1 MLLTL
6 PIILGIMALTDT
18 SAANIYARIRA
29 FYQYNKNLPDALG
42 TFFFAES
49 NPPGFFG
56 VTKDVLIKTVQ
67 VLHETGGW
75 LDGPDVTRKL
85 IFETV
90 ATMVADATNCDRAG
104 IVKFCNWC
112 FIAAKGDESIKKYF
126 ANPTAKYTV
135 LDKVKDTV
143 IVTEHKVDEKHP
155 RCIKRIYDVETCTA
169 CDYIKETLISE
180 TYIVFKLVSP
190 ANIEYV

>member
-6 PIILGIMALTDT
+6 PVILGILAVASDS

-42 TFFFAES
+42 TFFFADS
-49 NPPGFFG
+49 NPPGFYG
-56 VTKDVLIKTVQ
+56 VTKDVLIKTVEI
-67 VLHETGGW
+67 LHETGGW
-75 LDGPDVTRKL
+75 LDGPAVTRKL

-90 ATMVADATNCDRAG
+90 ASMVADATNCDRAG

-112 FIAAKGDESIKKYF
+112 FVAAKGDESIKKYF

-135 LDKVKDTV
+135 IDKVKDTV
-143 IVTEHKVDEKHP
+143 SDF
-155 RCIKRIYDVETCTA
+155 VEDKTTA
-169 CDYIKETLISE
+169 IKETFDYAVTPSSTTTARINPVVKYAIIGVIG
-180 TYIVFKLVSP
+180 YIVIRKLLK
-190 ANIEYV
+190 

>member
-6 PIILGIMALTDT
+6 PVILGILAVASDS

-42 TFFFAES
+42 TFFFADS
-49 NPPGFFG
+49 NPPGFYG
-56 VTKDVLIKTVQ
+56 VTKDVLIKTVEI
-67 VLHETGGW
+67 LHETGGW

-90 ATMVADATNCDRAG
+90 ASMVADATNCDRAG

-112 FIAAKGDESIKKYF
+112 FVAAKGDESIKKYF

-135 LDKVKDTV
+135 IDKVKDTV
-143 IVTEHKVDEKHP
+143 ADF
-155 RCIKRIYDVETCTA
+155 VEDKTTA
-169 CDYIKETLISE
+169 IKETVDYAVTPSATTTARINPVVKYAIIGVLG
-180 TYIVFKLVSP
+180 YIVIRKLLK
-190 ANIEYV
+190 

>member
-6 PIILGIMALTDT
+6 PVILGILAVASDS

-49 NPPGFFG
+49 NPPGFYG
-56 VTKDVLIKTVQ
+56 VTKDVLIKTVEI
-67 VLHETGGW
+67 LHETGGW

-90 ATMVADATNCDRAG
+90 ASMVADATNCDRAG

-112 FIAAKGDESIKKYF
+112 FVAAKGDESIKKYF

-135 LDKVKDTV
+135 IDKVKDSV
-143 IVTEHKVDEKHP
+143 SDF
-155 RCIKRIYDVETCTA
+155 VEDKTTA
-169 CDYIKETLISE
+169 IKETVDYAVTPSATTTARINPVVKYAIIGVIG
-180 TYIVFKLVSP
+180 YIVIRKLLK
-190 ANIEYV
+190 

>member
-6 PIILGIMALTDT
+6 PIILGILAVASDS

-49 NPPGFFG
+49 NPPGFYG
-56 VTKDVLIKTVQ
+56 VTKDVLLKTVEI
-67 VLHETGGW
+67 LHETGGW

-90 ATMVADATNCDRAG
+90 ATMVADATSCDRAG

-112 FIAAKGDESIKKYF
+112 FVAANGDESIKKYF

-135 LDKVKDTV
+135 IDKLKDSLSDTV
-143 IVTEHKVDEKHP
+143 TNVKESTIDMAEYAVTPSATAKAGINP
-155 RCIKRIYDVETCTA
+155 IIKYAIIGAVGYFV
-169 CDYIKETLISE
+169 INKIL
-180 TYIVFKLVSP
+180 K
-190 ANIEYV
+190 

>member
-6 PIILGIMALTDT
+6 PVILGILAVASDS

-29 FYQYNKNLPDALG
+29 FFQYNKNLPDSLG
-42 TFFFAES
+42 TFFFADS
-49 NPPGFFG
+49 NPPGFYG
-56 VTKDVLIKTVQ
+56 VTKDVLIKTVEI
-67 VLHETGGW
+67 LHETGGW
-75 LDGPDVTRKL
+75 LDGPIVTRKL

-112 FIAAKGDESIKKYF
+112 FVAAKGDESIQKYF

-135 LDKVKDTV
+135 LDKVKDSV
-143 IVTEHKVDEKHP
+143 SDF
-155 RCIKRIYDVETCTA
+155 VEDKTTA
-169 CDYIKETLISE
+169 LKETVDYAVTPSATTTARINPVVKYAIIGVLG
-180 TYIVFKLVSP
+180 YIVIRKLLK
-190 ANIEYV
+190 

>member
-6 PIILGIMALTDT
+6 PVILGILAVASDS

-42 TFFFAES
+42 TFFFADS
-49 NPPGFFG
+49 NPPGFYG
-56 VTKDVLIKTVQ
+56 VTKDVLIKTVEI
-67 VLHETGGW
+67 LHETGGW

-90 ATMVADATNCDRAG
+90 ASMVADATNCDRAG

-112 FIAAKGDESIKKYF
+112 FVAAKGDESIKKYF

-135 LDKVKDTV
+135 IDKVKDSV
-143 IVTEHKVDEKHP
+143 SDF
-155 RCIKRIYDVETCTA
+155 VEDKTTA
-169 CDYIKETLISE
+169 IKETVDYAVTPSATTTARINPVIKYAIIGVLG
-180 TYIVFKLVSP
+180 YIVIRKLLK
-190 ANIEYV
+190 

>member
-6 PIILGIMALTDT
+6 PVILGILAVASDS

-49 NPPGFFG
+49 NPPGFYG
-56 VTKDVLIKTVQ
+56 VTKDVLIKTVEI
-67 VLHETGGW
+67 LHETGGW

-90 ATMVADATNCDRAG
+90 ASMVADATNCDRAG

-112 FIAAKGDESIKKYF
+112 FVAAKGDESIKKYF

-135 LDKVKDTV
+135 IDKVKDTV
-143 IVTEHKVDEKHP
+143 SDF
-155 RCIKRIYDVETCTA
+155 VEDKTTA
-169 CDYIKETLISE
+169 IKETVNYAVTPSATTTARINPVVKYAIIGVIG
-180 TYIVFKLVSP
+180 YIVIRKLLK
-190 ANIEYV
+190 

>member
-6 PIILGIMALTDT
+6 PVILGILAVASDS

-42 TFFFAES
+42 TFFFADS
-49 NPPGFFG
+49 NPPGFYG
-56 VTKDVLIKTVQ
+56 VTKDVLIKTVEI
-67 VLHETGGW
+67 LHDTGGW

-90 ATMVADATNCDRAG
+90 ASMVADATNCDRAG

-112 FIAAKGDESIKKYF
+112 FVAAKGDESIKKYF

-135 LDKVKDTV
+135 IDKVKDTV
-143 IVTEHKVDEKHP
+143 SDF
-155 RCIKRIYDVETCTA
+155 VEDKTTA
-169 CDYIKETLISE
+169 IKETVDYAVTPSATTTARINPVIKYAIIGVLG
-180 TYIVFKLVSP
+180 YIVIRKLLK
-190 ANIEYV
+190 

>member
-6 PIILGIMALTDT
+6 PVILGILAVASDS

-49 NPPGFFG
+49 NPPGFYG
-56 VTKDVLIKTVQ
+56 VTKDVLIKTVEI
-67 VLHETGGW
+67 LHETGGW

-90 ATMVADATNCDRAG
+90 ASMVADATNCDRAG

-112 FIAAKGDESIKKYF
+112 FVAAKGDESIKKYF
-126 ANPTAKYTV
+126 ANPTAKYTAI
-135 LDKVKDTV
+135 DKVKDTV
-143 IVTEHKVDEKHP
+143 ADF
-155 RCIKRIYDVETCTA
+155 VEDKTTA
-169 CDYIKETLISE
+169 IKETVDYAVTPSATTTARINPVVKYAIIGVIG
-180 TYIVFKLVSP
+180 YIVIRKLLK
-190 ANIEYV
+190 

>member
-6 PIILGIMALTDT
+6 PVILGILAVASDS

-42 TFFFAES
+42 TFFFADS
-49 NPPGFFG
+49 NPPGFYG
-56 VTKDVLIKTVQ
+56 VTKDVLIKTVEI
-67 VLHETGGW
+67 LHETGGW

-90 ATMVADATNCDRAG
+90 ATMVSDATNCDRAG

-112 FIAAKGDESIKKYF
+112 FVAAKGDESIKKYF

-135 LDKVKDTV
+135 IDKVKDTV
-143 IVTEHKVDEKHP
+143 SDF
-155 RCIKRIYDVETCTA
+155 VEDKTTA
-169 CDYIKETLISE
+169 IKETVDYAVTPSATTTARINPVIKYAIIGVLG
-180 TYIVFKLVSP
+180 YIVIRKLLK
-190 ANIEYV
+190 

>member
-6 PIILGIMALTDT
+6 PVILGILAVASDS

-42 TFFFAES
+42 TFFFADS
-49 NPPGFFG
+49 NPPGFYG
-56 VTKDVLIKTVQ
+56 VTKDVLIKTVEI
-67 VLHETGGW
+67 LHETGGW
-75 LDGPDVTRKL
+75 LDGPAVTRKL

-112 FIAAKGDESIKKYF
+112 FVAAKGDESIKKYF
-126 ANPTAKYTV
+126 ANPTAKYTAI
-135 LDKVKDTV
+135 DKVKDTV
-143 IVTEHKVDEKHP
+143 SDF
-155 RCIKRIYDVETCTA
+155 VEDKTTA
-169 CDYIKETLISE
+169 IKETVDYAVTPSATTTARINPVVKYAIIGVIG
-180 TYIVFKLVSP
+180 YIVIRKLLK
-190 ANIEYV
+190 

>member
-6 PIILGIMALTDT
+6 PVILGILSVASDS

-29 FYQYNKNLPDALG
+29 FYKYNKNLPDALG
-42 TFFFAES
+42 TFFFAYS
-49 NPPGFFG
+49 NPPGFYG
-56 VTKDVLIKTVQ
+56 VTKDVLIKTVEI
-67 VLHETGGW
+67 LHETGGW

-90 ATMVADATNCDRAG
+90 ASMVADATNCDRVG

-112 FIAAKGDESIKKYF
+112 FAAAKGDESIKKYF

-135 LDKVKDTV
+135 IDKVKDTV
-143 IVTEHKVDEKHP
+143 SDF
-155 RCIKRIYDVETCTA
+155 VEDKTTA
-169 CDYIKETLISE
+169 IKETVNYAVTPSATTTARINPVVKYAIIGVLG
-180 TYIVFKLVSP
+180 YIVIRKLLK
-190 ANIEYV
+190 

>member
-6 PIILGIMALTDT
+6 PVILGILAVSADD

-42 TFFFAES
+42 TFFFADS
-49 NPPGFFG
+49 NPPGFYG
-56 VTKDVLIKTVQ
+56 VTKDVLIKTVEI
-67 VLHETGGW
+67 LHETGGW

-112 FIAAKGDESIKKYF
+112 FVAAKGDESIKKYF
-126 ANPTAKYTV
+126 ENPTAKYTAI
-135 LDKVKDTV
+135 DKVKDTV
-143 IVTEHKVDEKHP
+143 SDF
-155 RCIKRIYDVETCTA
+155 VEDKTTA
-169 CDYIKETLISE
+169 IKETVDYAVTPTVTTARINPLLKWAIIGGVAIFV
-180 TYIVFKLVSP
+180 YKKIFK
-190 ANIEYV
+190 

>member
-6 PIILGIMALTDT
+6 PVIIGILAVASDS

-49 NPPGFFG
+49 NPPGFYG
-56 VTKDVLIKTVQ
+56 VTKDVLIKTVEI
-67 VLHETGGW
+67 LHETGGW
-75 LDGPDVTRKL
+75 LDGPAVTRKL

-90 ATMVADATNCDRAG
+90 ASMVADATNCDRAG

-112 FIAAKGDESIKKYF
+112 FVAAKGDESIKKYF

-135 LDKVKDTV
+135 IDKVKDTV
-143 IVTEHKVDEKHP
+143 SDF
-155 RCIKRIYDVETCTA
+155 VEDKTTA
-169 CDYIKETLISE
+169 IKETVDYAVTPSATTTARIKPVVKYAIIGVLG
-180 TYIVFKLVSP
+180 YIVIRKLLK
-190 ANIEYV
+190 

>member
-6 PIILGIMALTDT
+6 PVILGILAVASDS

-42 TFFFAES
+42 TFFFADS
-49 NPPGFFG
+49 NPPGFYG
-56 VTKDVLIKTVQ
+56 VTKDVLIKTVEI
-67 VLHETGGW
+67 LHETGGW
-75 LDGPDVTRKL
+75 LDGPAVTRKL

-112 FIAAKGDESIKKYF
+112 FVAAKGDESIKKYF
-126 ANPTAKYTV
+126 ANPTAKYTAI
-135 LDKVKDTV
+135 DKVKDTV
-143 IVTEHKVDEKHP
+143 SDF
-155 RCIKRIYDVETCTA
+155 VEDKTTA
-169 CDYIKETLISE
+169 IKETVNYAVTPSATTTARINPVVKYAIIGVIG
-180 TYIVFKLVSP
+180 YIVIRKLLK
-190 ANIEYV
+190 